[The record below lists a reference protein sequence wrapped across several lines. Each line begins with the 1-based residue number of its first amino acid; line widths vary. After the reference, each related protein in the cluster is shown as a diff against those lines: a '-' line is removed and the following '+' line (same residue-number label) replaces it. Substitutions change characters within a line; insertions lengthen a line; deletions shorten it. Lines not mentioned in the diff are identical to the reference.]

1 MAVLS
6 VQDEFQSGD
15 NVTATN
21 LNNLVKDASFNADTT
36 DNSTL
41 EVHTSG
47 YLKVKDAGVQTQHIG
62 DDQVTYG
69 KMQDVAAYSVI
80 GNNTNATATPTAIAI
95 DDLKD
100 NISNAT
106 TSADGLMSSTDKNK
120 LDGIAANANNYSHPT
135 GDGNLHVPATGTTND
150 GKVLTAGATAGS
162 LSWTA
167 IQTGVADGS
176 VTTAK
181 LANNAVTAAK
191 ITATD
196 TTFNISS
203 AGDVGVGVASESAS
217 RMLLKKDG
225 GNNQLLLRSNVANWV
240 SFQDTGAAVD
250 KKLVCL
256 VSDGGNLDVRQLNDD
271 NSTKAVPLQIDT
283 NGDLII
289 TGDIKKG
296 GSDYALRKASSGLL
310 STHGTTTV
318 ANGNKLTFQH
328 NLNTKEVQVSVYVGN
343 STGSNL
349 LQLTQADRFNPS
361 SPLYVLGVFVEVKNS
376 SQVEVTLGSNG
387 FLAPSF

>member
-1 MAVLS
+1 MAVLN

-150 GKVLTAGATAGS
+150 GKVLTAGSTAGS

-181 LANNAVTAAK
+181 LADGSVTNDK
-191 ITATD
+191 ISTTDSVFKINTSDQIRIGGDLND
-196 TTFNISS
+196 TTLE
-203 AGDVGVGVASESAS
+203 AASQF
-217 RMLLKKDG
+217 G
-225 GNNQLLLRSNVANWV
+225 
-240 SFQDTGAAVD
+240 
-250 KKLVCL
+250 
-256 VSDGGNLDVRQLNDD
+256 
-271 NSTKAVPLQIDT
+271 
-283 NGDLII
+283 I
-289 TGDIKKG
+289 T
-296 GSDYALRKASSGLL
+296 SSSGLVAATIETTASADAVL
-310 STHGTTTV
+310 VVRAPGAAIISLRDSSTVGTNNGTYNVSSIDGKLQFGSINDNGTARTILCNMFPKGSSSPGGVFQIEPITVSELTASETGFTATAGMIAYVSNGDSGSPCLAVHDGSSFKRVALGTTISAT
-318 ANGNKLTFQH
+318 
-328 NLNTKEVQVSVYVGN
+328 
-343 STGSNL
+343 
-349 LQLTQADRFNPS
+349 
-361 SPLYVLGVFVEVKNS
+361 
-376 SQVEVTLGSNG
+376 
-387 FLAPSF
+387 